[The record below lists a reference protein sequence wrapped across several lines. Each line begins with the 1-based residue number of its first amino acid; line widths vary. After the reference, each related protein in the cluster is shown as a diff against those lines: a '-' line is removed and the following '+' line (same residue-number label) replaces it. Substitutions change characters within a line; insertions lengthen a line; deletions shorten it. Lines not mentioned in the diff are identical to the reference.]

1 MPIMD
6 GASCQKPNFM
16 SFLDHN
22 NDWDLLMDSTLFGD
36 NSMDELLAAAGSHN
50 SLMLNFPDTEEG
62 MIYDND
68 ISSLQFDFNQFPP
81 TSNTFQYEAIDP
93 NFELVGED
101 YTVLDA
107 ATTPSTWS
115 SGNTT
120 LSPTEKFLSMSP
132 PTFLNCQLPEM
143 SSPNEGQPE
152 SFGRYMPITPMNPPG
167 NPTNVQKPRRRKR
180 KDLQML
186 KRDERKV
193 TKPEK
198 CHICGLGHAQKR
210 DLDRHMVSNHRKEAE
225 RMGLDV
231 SKVSCRVCGFEFDSI
246 RRDRLRK
253 HMKNIHPNFL

>member
-1 MPIMD
+1 MD
-6 GASCQKPNFM
+6 WNSCQNPDFM

-22 NDWDLLMDSTLFGD
+22 IDWDLLMDSTLFGD

-50 SLMLNFPDTEEG
+50 NLTPNFPDTEEA

-68 ISSLQFDFNQFPP
+68 ISSLQFDFNQFLP
-81 TSNTFQYEAIDP
+81 TSNSSQCQAIDP
-93 NFELVGED
+93 SFELVGED
-101 YTVLDA
+101 YTTLDT

-143 SSPNEGQPE
+143 SSHNEGQPE
-152 SFGRYMPITPMNPPG
+152 SFGRRMPITPMNPPR
-167 NPTNVQKPRRRKR
+167 NPTYVQKPRRRKR
-180 KDLQML
+180 KDSGML
-186 KRDERKV
+186 KREERKV
-193 TKPEK
+193 SKPEQ

-225 RMGLDV
+225 RLGLDV
-231 SKVSCRVCGFEFDSI
+231 SKISCRVCGFEFDGI
-246 RRDRLRK
+246 RRDRLVRHMKRK
-253 HMKNIHPNFL
+253 HPNSL